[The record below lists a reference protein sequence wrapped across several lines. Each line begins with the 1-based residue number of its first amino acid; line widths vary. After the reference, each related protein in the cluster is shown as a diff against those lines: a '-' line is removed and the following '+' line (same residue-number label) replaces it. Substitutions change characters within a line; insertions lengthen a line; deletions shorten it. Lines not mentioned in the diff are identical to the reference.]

1 MPLDYHVRTE
11 KGFGVVWVWAW
22 AYNLNA
28 CRSLVV
34 TMKKEKNTLRT
45 NEDRLVKVSV
55 VGEVASPIFGKSPS
69 PYRISADGHPVVL
82 PSVGGIT
89 YNIRVG
95 DLACGWEAD
104 HVEPGVSIRNKEKD
118 ERFPE
123 AANRALNVLACVGNE
138 AVVTAENAKGEKGV
152 VTGKHGGIEH
162 ILVDFQPEVMEKL
175 MIGDKILIKAFGV
188 GLKLLDYHD
197 IITMNM
203 DPRFL
208 YALSIAQIDDK
219 LEIPVTH
226 KIPATIM
233 GSGLGANQT
242 YSGDYDIQL
251 FDESMRKKY
260 GLEDLRLGDLVAV
273 IDADH
278 SYGRVYREGAVSVGI
293 VVHSNC
299 VTSGHGPGVT
309 TLFTSRNGKIVPR
322 IDMKAN
328 IARILKLR
336 KDM

>member
-1 MPLDYHVRTE
+1 M
-11 KGFGVVWVWAW
+11 
-22 AYNLNA
+22 
-28 CRSLVV
+28 
-34 TMKKEKNTLRT
+34 LRT
-45 NEDRLVKVSV
+45 NEDKLVKISV
-55 VGEVASPIFGKSPS
+55 VGEVASPIFGKS

-104 HVEPGVSIRNKEKD
+104 HVEPGVSIENKEKD

-138 AVVTAENAKGEKGV
+138 AVVTSETAKGEKGV

-162 ILVDFQPEVMEKL
+162 VLVDFQPEIMEKL

-188 GLKLLDYHD
+188 GLKLLDHPD
-197 IITMNM
+197 IKLMNM

-208 YALSIAQIDDK
+208 HALSISQIDDK
-219 LEIPVTH
+219 LEISVTH
-226 KIPATIM
+226 KIPAAIM

-251 FDESMRKKY
+251 FDENARKKY
-260 GLEDLRLGDLVAV
+260 GLDDLRLGDLVAV
-273 IDADH
+273 MDADH
-278 SYGRVYREGAVSVGI
+278 SYGRIYREGAVSVGI

-309 TLFTSRNGKIVPR
+309 TLFTSPDGKIMPS
-322 IDMKAN
+322 IDSEAN
-328 IARILKLR
+328 IAKILKLR
-336 KDM
+336 KDT